1 MFQELFISCL
11 AGLRVLF
18 IGDSITASIYLS
30 GEERLP
36 ALVAEE
42 LGIDAVNLGER
53 GSTSMDWLPGVPGE
67 KSDSCAPKGG
77 CWEKNVP
84 NSLPADVLVI
94 WLGANDATGF
104 GEKKPTPWTEFFG
117 NITSMAVVFDG
128 PVFLITP
135 PALSPYSID
144 AQLRVFF
151 YRVWIFDI
159 VELRSNVHLG
169 ADAYSILKHPDD
181 FIDTVHPNAQGLAK
195 VAKEVSKS
203 ISSVVARSRICTSG
217 RRALSPE
224 FIRR

>member
-18 IGDSITASIYLS
+18 IGDSITAAYNLPP
-30 GEERLP
+30 EERMP

-42 LGIDAVNLGER
+42 LGVDAVNLGVPF
-53 GSTSMDWLPGVPGE
+53 STSMDWLPWETTEQFCPRN
-67 KSDSCAPKGG
+67 GG
-77 CWEKNVP
+77 CWGQLVTRQ
-84 NSLPADVLVI
+84 LPADALVL
-94 WLGANDATGF
+94 WLGTNDASGVW
-104 GEKKPTPWTEFFG
+104 EKQGPTPWTEFLG
-117 NITSMAVVFDG
+117 NIIEMVEAFDG

-135 PALSPYSID
+135 PFLYESGFFIAIRSSLYRERALWI
-144 AQLRVFF
+144 AKN
-151 YRVWIFDI
+151 YR
-159 VELRSNVHLG
+159 RVHLG